1 MIKLVPR
8 QQSLGPR
15 GSMILE
21 YEDLLGSSLVPGY
34 VRSGKMV
41 LPLPE
46 V

>member
-15 GSMILE
+15 GSMTSE
-21 YEDLLGSSLVPGY
+21 YEGLSGSSLVPGY

-41 LPLPE
+41 LPLRK